1 MFRKSLPVIGIVL
14 LLFLLQSCA
23 QKPEEG
29 VLKRY
34 FHAVSLND
42 VTTMSTIA
50 LEPTA
55 MEATSWKIVKASEEK
70 VNPANLP
77 ELEKMEK
84 EFKKKLEEHVGPTV
98 DADDALYA
106 AKEKLRTARTRAA
119 RRAAQREVDEAQVK
133 FDEEREIHR
142 QLQRNYNEAKA
153 AAAREEEI
161 STFSLGA
168 GELPNIRE
176 LQGEVHSKE
185 VEVML
190 QTKAGTKS
198 YNFWLRMYDLR
209 DETLGRHFRGRW
221 IIVAIEPLD

>member
-1 MFRKSLPVIGIVL
+1 MLRKSLPMIAIVL

-50 LEPTA
+50 LEPVD
-55 MEATSWKIVKASEEK
+55 MEATSWKIVKGSEER

-77 ELEKMEK
+77 ELDKLEKDY
-84 EFKKKLEEHVGPTV
+84 KKKLEDHVGPTV

-119 RRAAQREVDEAQVK
+119 RSAAQREVEEAQVK

-161 STFSLGA
+161 SSFSLGA

-176 LQGEVHSKE
+176 MKGEVRAKE
-185 VEVML
+185 VEVMI
-190 QTKAGTKS
+190 QTEAGAKN
-198 YNFWLRMYDLR
+198 YNFWLRKYDLS

-221 IIVAIEPLD
+221 IIVVIESLS

>member
-70 VNPANLP
+70 INPANLP

>member
-1 MFRKSLPVIGIVL
+1 MARKGLSVIGIVL
-14 LLFLLQSCA
+14 ILFLLQSCA

-42 VTTMSTIA
+42 LTTMSTIA
-50 LEPTA
+50 LEPVA
-55 MEATSWKIVKASEEK
+55 VEATSWKILKASDEEIE
-70 VNPANLP
+70 PANLP
-77 ELEKMEK
+77 DLEKMEK

-161 STFSLGA
+161 SIFSLGA

-176 LQGEVHSKE
+176 LQGELHSKE

-209 DETLGRHFRGRW
+209 DETLGRHYRGRW

>member
-1 MFRKSLPVIGIVL
+1 MLRKSLPMITIVL

-23 QKPEEG
+23 QKPEQG
-29 VLKRY
+29 LLKRY

-50 LEPTA
+50 LEPVA
-55 MEATSWKIVKASEEK
+55 MEAMSWKIVKASEEK
-70 VNPANLP
+70 INPASLP
-77 ELEKMEK
+77 ELDKLEKDY
-84 EFKKKLEEHVGPTV
+84 KKKLEDHVGPTV

-119 RRAAQREVDEAQVK
+119 RRAAQKEVEEAQVK

-161 STFSLGA
+161 SSFSLGA

-176 LQGEVHSKE
+176 MKGEVHAKE
-185 VEVML
+185 VEVMI
-190 QTKAGTKS
+190 QTGSGAKN
-198 YNFWLRMYDLR
+198 YNFWLRKYDLS

-221 IIVAIEPLD
+221 IIVVIEPLS

>member
-1 MFRKSLPVIGIVL
+1 MLRKSLPVIGIVL
-14 LLFLLQSCA
+14 SLFLFQSCA
-23 QKPEEG
+23 QKPEEDL
-29 VLKRY
+29 LKRY

-50 LEPTA
+50 LEPVA
-55 MEATSWKIVKASEEK
+55 MEATSWKIVKVSEE
-70 VNPANLP
+70 NIEPANLP

-84 EFKKKLEEHVGPTV
+84 DYKKKLEEHVGPTV

-119 RRAAQREVDEAQVK
+119 RRAAQREVDAAQVT

-161 STFSLGA
+161 SLFSLGA
-168 GELPNIRE
+168 GDLPNIRDM
-176 LQGEVHSKE
+176 QGEVHAME
-185 VEVML
+185 VEVAVE
-190 QTKAGTKS
+190 TKTGAKN
-198 YNFWLRMYDLR
+198 YNFWLRRYDLT

-221 IIVAIEPLD
+221 IIVAIEPLG

>member
-1 MFRKSLPVIGIVL
+1 MVRKGLSVIGIVL

-29 VLKRY
+29 LLKRY

-42 VTTMSTIA
+42 LTTMSTIA
-50 LEPTA
+50 LEPVA
-55 MEATSWKIVKASEEK
+55 MEGTSWKIVKASEEEIE
-70 VNPANLP
+70 PANLP
-77 ELEKMEK
+77 DLEKMEK

-133 FDEEREIHR
+133 FEEEREIHR

-176 LQGEVHSKE
+176 MQGEVHSKE
-185 VEVML
+185 VEVRIV
-190 QTKAGTKS
+190 TETGTKD
-198 YNFWLRMYDLR
+198 YNFWLRKYDLS

-221 IIVAIEPLD
+221 IIVIIEPLD

>member
-1 MFRKSLPVIGIVL
+1 MFRKSLPLIGIVL

-84 EFKKKLEEHVGPTV
+84 EFKKKLEEHVSPTV

-176 LQGEVHSKE
+176 LQGELHSKE

-209 DETLGRHFRGRW
+209 DETLGRHYRGRW

>member
-1 MFRKSLPVIGIVL
+1 MLRKNLPVIGIVL

-23 QKPEEG
+23 QKPEESL
-29 VLKRY
+29 LKRY

-42 VTTMSTIA
+42 VTTMSTMA
-50 LEPTA
+50 LEPVA
-55 MEATSWKIVKASEEK
+55 LEATSWKIVKASEENI
-70 VNPANLP
+70 NPANLP

-84 EFKKKLEEHVGPTV
+84 DYKKKLEEHVGPTV
-98 DADDALYA
+98 DADDALYG

-119 RRAAQREVDEAQVK
+119 RSAAQREVDAAQVK

-168 GELPNIRE
+168 GDLPNIRE
-176 LQGEVHSKE
+176 MQGEVHSME

-190 QTKAGTKS
+190 ETKTGAKNYS
-198 YNFWLRMYDLR
+198 FWLRRYNLR
-209 DETLGRHFRGRW
+209 DETLGRAYRGRW
-221 IIVAIEPLD
+221 IIVVIEPLS